1 LFRGSDREILEL
13 LGAPRQI
20 HRVQMGGCRSPLAV
34 LSYTRANTTRRK
46 PLLGSQRH
54 HREPTQCEQ
63 ENKTILQG
71 LKELYV
77 LKHHEEHAGKSRT
90 AMVLAAA
97 PS

>member
-1 LFRGSDREILEL
+1 MQPIWKQYLFYKMNNIETQNLIR
-13 LGAPRQI
+13 I
-20 HRVQMGGCRSPLAV
+20 HDKKL
-34 LSYTRANTTRRK
+34 K
-46 PLLGSQRH
+46 
-54 HREPTQCEQ
+54 Q

-77 LKHHEEHAGKSRT
+77 LKHHEEHAGKGRT